1 MDSLKSIEQAS
12 KNLLSKGVE
21 EDTPSGS
28 TPRKRKWQYADDWN
42 LTASRHELLRSRSE
56 NEAVEPRESKVV
68 HSRPAD
74 IENEMQPTETLH
86 ISNKVEGIKE
96 PIILEPLVDSRRRN
110 VTRTTRR
117 AR

>member
-1 MDSLKSIEQAS
+1 MYSLESIERATKS
-12 KNLLSKGVE
+12 LLSKGVK
-21 EDTPSGS
+21 EDTPTGS

-56 NEAVEPRESKVV
+56 NEVVEQAKVAP
-68 HSRPAD
+68 SQQRD
-74 IENEMQPTETLH
+74 IENEVQPTETLH
-86 ISNKVEGIKE
+86 ISSKVEGIKAE
-96 PIILEPLVDSRRRN
+96 PVPLEPLVDSRRRN